1 VEPLATARHRR
12 TFRIAARRPTF
23 GEMRDRVPT
32 PTSYVYGAATPP
44 VWARPDPSLAAAGI
58 EGESVVARVRMVA
71 MGLLLIA
78 PTYNLIRWPA
88 ERMYQTGFAV
98 TIVAALVAIAIWQ
111 RLVRGEWRAWI
122 GFASSS
128 FDVSMVSLALLSFF
142 LVKSPM
148 AALNSTV
155 TFEMYFLAIT
165 ATSLRYDARICIVA
179 GALAIAQ
186 YGVLWMAGSIAYD
199 LSDPSFVAFS
209 GPYIPVDLGTR
220 LILLGIATL
229 LAVTLVRRAQRLL
242 YLAARDRLTGL
253 YNRGHFDQ
261 ALANALDV
269 ASRTNQSISLA
280 IIDIDHFKAIN
291 DEHGHTVGDQ
301 AIRAVADRLL
311 RTMRR
316 TDLVARYGGEEFVV
330 LMPGTP
336 ADAAYHRIESVRR
349 EFSATPLQLEGG
361 RTLAVN
367 FSAGIAGAP
376 SESGAPRISTTGEM
390 PAPDALLRRADQRLL
405 GAKRAGRGRCVG
417 PPIAGS

>member
-1 VEPLATARHRR
+1 
-12 TFRIAARRPTF
+12 
-23 GEMRDRVPT
+23 MRDRVPT
-32 PTSYVYGAATPP
+32 PTSYTHGATAPP

-71 MGLLLIA
+71 MALLLIA
-78 PTYNLIRWPA
+78 PTYNLIRWPS

-98 TIVAALVAIAIWQ
+98 TIVAALVSIAIWQ

-122 GFASSS
+122 GFASSI
-128 FDVSMVSLALLSFF
+128 FDVSMVSLALFSFF
-142 LVKSPM
+142 LVSSPM
-148 AALNSTV
+148 TALNSTV

-186 YGVLWMAGSIAYD
+186 YGAMWIAGGLVSD
-199 LSDPSFVAFS
+199 LRDAATVARS
-209 GPYIPVDLGTR
+209 GPYVPVDLGTR
-220 LILLGIATL
+220 LILLAIATL

-242 YLAARDRLTGL
+242 YLAARDPLTGL
-253 YNRGHFDQ
+253 FNRGHFDQ
-261 ALANALDV
+261 ALASALDA
-269 ASRTNQSISLA
+269 ASRANQPVSLA
-280 IIDIDHFKAIN
+280 ILDIDHFKAIN
-291 DEHGHTVGDQ
+291 DEHGHAVGDQ
-301 AIRAVADRLL
+301 AIRAIADRLL

-336 ADAAYHRIESVRR
+336 PDAAFHRIESVRR
-349 EFSATPLQLEGG
+349 EFSATPLELEGG
-361 RTLAVN
+361 RTLAVD

-376 SESGAPRISTTGEM
+376 TEGGAPRISTTGEM

-417 PPIAGS
+417 PPITGG

>member
-1 VEPLATARHRR
+1 
-12 TFRIAARRPTF
+12 
-23 GEMRDRVPT
+23 MRDRVPT
-32 PTSYVYGAATPP
+32 PVSYTHGAATPP
-44 VWARPDPSLAAAGI
+44 VWARPDPSLAAAGV

-71 MGLLLIA
+71 MALLLIA
-78 PTYNLIRWPA
+78 PTYNLIRWPT
-88 ERMYQTGFAV
+88 EPMYRTGFAV
-98 TIVAALVAIAIWQ
+98 TLVAALVAVAIWQ
-111 RLVRGEWRAWI
+111 RLVRGEWREWI
-122 GFASSS
+122 GFASSA
-128 FDVSMVSLALLSFF
+128 FDVTMVSVALLSFF
-142 LVKSPM
+142 VVKSPM

-186 YGVLWMAGSIAYD
+186 YGALWIAGSVAYN
-199 LSDPSFVAFS
+199 LADPAFVAFS

-261 ALANALDV
+261 ALTSALDV
-269 ASRTNQSISLA
+269 ASRTNQFLSLA

-291 DEHGHTVGDQ
+291 DEHGHAVGDQ

-316 TDLVARYGGEEFVV
+316 SDLVARYGGEEFVV
-330 LMPGTP
+330 LMPGTA
-336 ADAAYHRIESVRR
+336 ADAAFHRIESVRR
-349 EFSATPLQLEGG
+349 EFSTSPLQLDGG
-361 RTLAVN
+361 RTLEVN
-367 FSAGIAGAP
+367 FSAGVAGAP
-376 SESGAPRISTTGEM
+376 TEGGTQRTSTTGEM

-405 GAKRAGRGRCVG
+405 GAKRAGRGRVVG
-417 PPIAGS
+417 PPITGN